1 MMHAIVVMATCFA
14 TSAGALSPL
23 VPCLYQD
30 ESNMTVADLRQLPG
44 TGFVVEHYS
53 NTSSID
59 IDLGY
64 VLPAP
69 SPELEDFSGL
79 RMTNCATGEMLVTRT
94 SDTSHD
100 LVAKLETAP
109 GMAKRIAA
117 ETPIRTA
124 TMRQAMRHLY
134 GNAMLLV
141 EDEETCGCN
150 AVFPELRPKGM
161 TPFEQRKTN

>member
-1 MMHAIVVMATCFA
+1 MRAVVVAATCFA
-14 TSAGALSPL
+14 PGAGALSPSL
-23 VPCLYQD
+23 PCEMVR
-30 ESNMTVADLRQLPG
+30 ESNMRVNDLQGLLG
-44 TGFVVEHYS
+44 TGFVTES
-53 NTSSID
+53 
-59 IDLGY
+59 Y
-64 VLPAP
+64 VNDESFDHGTFHTLPAP
-69 SPELEDFSGL
+69 IPELEDFRGV
-79 RMTNCATGEMLVTRT
+79 RAVNCATGEVIVART
-94 SDTSHD
+94 VDD
-100 LVAKLETAP
+100 GYAFIEKLATVP